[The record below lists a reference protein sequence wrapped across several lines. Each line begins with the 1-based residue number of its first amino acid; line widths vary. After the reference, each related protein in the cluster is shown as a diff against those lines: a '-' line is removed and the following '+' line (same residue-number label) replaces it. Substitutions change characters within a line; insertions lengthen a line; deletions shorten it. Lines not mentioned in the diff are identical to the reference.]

1 MNDTIDISSRFIEAL
16 NELINRGI
24 LKDKKSFAASI
35 GCSAAMITEVS
46 KGRSNVGVSQLQNTV
61 RNYGVSATWLLTG
74 TGEMFVSDEPS
85 QYNNGSQETNKEQ
98 INSRVLTAV
107 GVVLDTHKELKKSD
121 FAKMLDIKPS
131 TFSEILKGRMNASSE
146 LMALLVS
153 NYGISPTWLLTGTGE
168 MFVSD
173 EQSQYNNGRQET
185 NKEKINCRVLTAV
198 GIVLETH
205 KELKKSDFAKML
217 NIKPST
223 FSEILKGRMNASSEL
238 MALLVSN
245 YGISS
250 TWLLTGTGEMF
261 VSDEPAQYNTKTSIK
276 CMILERIKQYI
287 DFKGISI
294 AAFERSIGMANASF
308 GKSLKNQGA
317 IGTDKL
323 EKILMVYPDISPM
336 WLLKGKGEM
345 LLKNGDIPTTHE
357 TAPIYLLDMLSQ
369 KDNTIR
375 EQAEEIGILKQRIQ
389 ELTQRLGKS
398 AGAAS
403 TETTT
408 NER

>member
-1 MNDTIDISSRFIEAL
+1 
-16 NELINRGI
+16 
-24 LKDKKSFAASI
+24 
-35 GCSAAMITEVS
+35 
-46 KGRSNVGVSQLQNTV
+46 
-61 RNYGVSATWLLTG
+61 
-74 TGEMFVSDEPS
+74 MFVSDEPS
-85 QYNNGSQETNKEQ
+85 QYNNGGQETNKEQ

-107 GVVLDTHKELKKSD
+107 GVVLDTHKEIKKSD

-173 EQSQYNNGRQET
+173 E
-185 NKEKINCRVLTAV
+185 
-198 GIVLETH
+198 
-205 KELKKSDFAKML
+205 
-217 NIKPST
+217 
-223 FSEILKGRMNASSEL
+223 
-238 MALLVSN
+238 
-245 YGISS
+245 
-250 TWLLTGTGEMF
+250 
-261 VSDEPAQYNTKTSIK
+261 PAQYNTKTSIK

-294 AAFERSIGMANASF
+294 AAFERSIGMSNASF

-336 WLLKGKGEM
+336 WLLKGIGDM
-345 LLKNGDIPTTHE
+345 FLKNEDIPKAHE
-357 TAPIYLLDMLSQ
+357 TAPTYLLDMLSQ

-375 EQAEEIGILKQRIQ
+375 EQAEALGRLKQRIQ
-389 ELTQRLGKS
+389 ELTHRLDES
-398 AGAAS
+398 AGSAQML
-403 TETTT
+403 T
-408 NER
+408 NEG